1 VSPSGKEFP
10 LSDDIPDGTE
20 DVVGVFTERIEAHFG
35 MGMDRLKTAVAVAPT
50 AHPDATDVVKW
61 HGLLVDSQVVL
72 DRAEDNLLAALET
85 QPSEVDDPTMG
96 LAQRVNAAVTARDGR
111 ALVVRWLLD
120 PGAAGEKDLAAERLA
135 RLNRGARKG
144 PAVQTCA
151 PHRPAV
157 APAPTSVPRTGRAA
171 L

>member
-1 VSPSGKEFP
+1 M
-10 LSDDIPDGTE
+10 SDDISDGSE
-20 DVVGVFTERIEAHFG
+20 DVVGVLTERIEAHFG
-35 MGMDRLKTAVAVAPT
+35 MGIDELKAAVAAAPT
-50 AHPDATDVVKW
+50 ANPDASDVVKW
-61 HGLLVDSQVVL
+61 HGLLVNSQTVL
-72 DRAEDNLLAALET
+72 DRAEDDLLAALET

-120 PGAAGEKDLAAERLA
+120 PDAPGKKDLAAERLA
-135 RLNRGARKG
+135 RLNRGARNG
-144 PAVQTCA
+144 PAVQTSA

-157 APAPTSVPRTGRAA
+157 EPAPASVRRTRRAA